1 MLLAKK
7 NKPQNVENFAAM
19 PYKFAILTDPMAI
32 AAAISARSTSAP
44 SSSPPAT
51 SW

>member
-19 PYKFAILTDPMAI
+19 PYNDVPAFI
-32 AAAISARSTSAP
+32 AKRQLLAPGCRSGTSAFGECRGG
-44 SSSPPAT
+44 
-51 SW
+51 